1 MNASVNMHASRA
13 GRRPPRIPALII
25 LGGALAGFFAG
36 CQLGPCGPAPVVTTR
51 YTLADTAK
59 VTLMDDAVRQTIEC
73 TGLQI
78 NHRKDA
84 LLEVIASL
92 KNLGRETMVVQVSA
106 TFKGPAGET
115 LGDETRWHL
124 LTVEGNNTVVAKF
137 VSRDD
142 RAADFAVQVRGAK

>member
-1 MNASVNMHASRA
+1 MHASRA

-59 VTLMDDAVRQTIEC
+59 VMLMDDAVRQTIAC

-78 NHRKDA
+78 NHRKDDR
-84 LLEVIASL
+84 LEVVASL
-92 KNLGRETMVVQVSA
+92 KNLGHETRVIQVNA
-106 TFKGPAGET
+106 IFKGPAGEM
-115 LGDETRWHL
+115 LRDETRWHL

-137 VSRDD
+137 VSQDD
-142 RAADFAVQVRGAK
+142 GAADFTVQVRAAK